1 MICSQT
7 PQTLITKT
15 LLINIVK
22 VMFIFKLNSLI
33 YDCYSMQEKDN

>member
-22 VMFIFKLNSLI
+22 DMFIFELNSLI
-33 YDCYSMQEKDN
+33 YVCYYIQKKGN